1 MRFNFKVLL
10 NVPNKKSSNTGSL
23 GENLSRV
30 SFKMYFV
37 HDIKGRGKILK
48 LKFFWSRVNNG

>member
-10 NVPNKKSSNTGSL
+10 NVPNKKVVTRGSL
-23 GENLSRV
+23 GVNLSRV
-30 SFKMYFV
+30 SFKLYFV

-48 LKFFWSRVNNG
+48 LKFLWSRVNNG